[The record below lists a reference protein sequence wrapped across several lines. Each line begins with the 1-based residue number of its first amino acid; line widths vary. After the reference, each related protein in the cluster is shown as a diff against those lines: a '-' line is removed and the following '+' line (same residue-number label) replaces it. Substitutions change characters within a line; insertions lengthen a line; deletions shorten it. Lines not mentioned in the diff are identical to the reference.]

1 MEGYHMKP
9 VRCACGPK
17 ANPSALHKEISVKKI
32 YKLKPQNVRQ
42 IKQTANVK

>member
-1 MEGYHMKP
+1 MKP

-17 ANPSALHKEISVKKI
+17 ANSSALHKEISVKKKYM